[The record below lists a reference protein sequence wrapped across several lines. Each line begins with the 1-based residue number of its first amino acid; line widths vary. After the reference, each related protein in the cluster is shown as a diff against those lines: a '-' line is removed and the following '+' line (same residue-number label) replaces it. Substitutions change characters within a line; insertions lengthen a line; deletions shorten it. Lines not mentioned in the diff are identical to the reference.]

1 MPVKTRY
8 IITIDEDEAPMY
20 VSKVETYGAISVLV
34 IARTPEEAKR
44 LLDQHKTQ

>member
-8 IITIDEDEAPMY
+8 IITIDEDEVPLY
-20 VSKVETYGAISVLV
+20 VSKMDAHGAISVLI

-44 LLDQHKTQ
+44 LLDQHKTE